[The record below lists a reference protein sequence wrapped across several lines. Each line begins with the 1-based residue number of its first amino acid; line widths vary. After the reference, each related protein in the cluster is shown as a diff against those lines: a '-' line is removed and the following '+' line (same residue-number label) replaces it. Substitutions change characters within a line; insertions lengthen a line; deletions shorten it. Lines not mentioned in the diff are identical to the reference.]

1 MLNLVIES
9 DEKCSC
15 RMTMYFKILH
25 KKMNRQIR
33 KINERTSSALNMTR
47 QMFRYQKTGNNV
59 PLIICE
65 HENEMCMNIS
75 AQKQYRFLFIRSQS
89 FGQIDFTCRMRW
101 SHLSHNA
108 DNADN
113 LCVQSCFEWMFSLI
127 TLFIK
132 YTKLITRFLMLFDA
146 RKIR

>member
-1 MLNLVIES
+1 MFPNKICLVLLNLVIES

-33 KINERTSSALNMTR
+33 KINQRTSSALNMTR

-75 AQKQYRFLFIRSQS
+75 AQKQYRFLFMRSQS
-89 FGQIDFTCRMRW
+89 FGQIDFTCRMHW
-101 SHLSHNA
+101 SLLSHSGQPNSMQTIRTIYA
-108 DNADN
+108 CN
-113 LCVQSCFEWMFSLI
+113 LVLNGCF
-127 TLFIK
+127 
-132 YTKLITRFLMLFDA
+132 A
-146 RKIR
+146 